1 MRFLPATR
9 PAGMPLPATVRRGAK
24 RDRAAAERFRACLD
38 RPGGND
44 HVEDLLA
51 LLIAWVAVGND
62 L

>member
-1 MRFLPATR
+1 MRFLATR
-9 PAGMPLPATVRRGAK
+9 PAGMPLPGTVRRGAK
-24 RDRAAAERFRACLD
+24 KRDRAATERFRGCLD